1 MTATQ
6 MPASPRLKTI
16 RANALMFYRA
26 EVLADFERDLI
37 REVHD
42 RIVLRTGVATVSELQ
57 VIEDAL
63 AAMDAAGRQD
73 LTDMGLAA

>member
-1 MTATQ
+1 MTAAQ
-6 MPASPRLKTI
+6 MPASPRLKAL

-26 EVLADFERDLI
+26 EVLADFERELI

-42 RIVLRTGVATVSELQ
+42 RIVLRTGVATASELQ
-57 VIEDAL
+57 VVEDAL

-73 LTDMGLAA
+73 LTDMGMAA

>member
-1 MTATQ
+1 MTAAS
-6 MPASPRLKTI
+6 MPGSPRLKAL
-16 RANALMFYRA
+16 RANALMFYRG
-26 EVLADFERDLI
+26 EVLADFERELI

-42 RIVLRTGVATVSELQ
+42 RVVVRNGAATASELQ

>member
-1 MTATQ
+1 MTAASIPT
-6 MPASPRLKTI
+6 SPRLKAL
-16 RANALMFYRA
+16 RANALMFYRG

-73 LTDMGLAA
+73 LTDVGLAA

>member
-1 MTATQ
+1 MTAAQ
-6 MPASPRLKTI
+6 MPASPRLKAL
-16 RANALMFYRA
+16 RANALMFYRS

-42 RIVLRTGVATVSELQ
+42 RVILRTGAASASEMQ

-73 LTDMGLAA
+73 LTDVGLAA